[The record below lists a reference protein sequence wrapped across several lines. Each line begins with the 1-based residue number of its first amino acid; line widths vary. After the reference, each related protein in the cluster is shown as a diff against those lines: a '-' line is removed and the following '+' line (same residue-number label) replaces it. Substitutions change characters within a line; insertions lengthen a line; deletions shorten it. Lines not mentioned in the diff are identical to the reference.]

1 MNSKKNLD
9 LSSLLSDII
18 YICQIILFII
28 LGFIVWRRP
37 LYVNEFLQ
45 IMLKKTYIYAFIVFF
60 ISIVR
65 NISIKFLKIKSKY
78 FNIILTAL
86 MIIFL
91 IMVLINTI
99 VMLITYY
106 NNY

>member
-9 LSSLLSDII
+9 LSSLLSDIN

-45 IMLKKTYIYAFIVFF
+45 IMLKRTYVFLSIGIF
-60 ISIVR
+60 FSIVK
-65 NISIKFLKIKSKY
+65 NISNIFLKIKSKY

-86 MIIFL
+86 MIIFF
-91 IMVLINTI
+91 IIVLINI
-99 VMLITYY
+99 IIMLITYY
-106 NNY
+106 NYY